1 LPFFFEPNFDA
12 SIMPLEA
19 VARLRE
25 KDGLSAVADRK
36 ALVYG
41 DFLVGKVGNNF
52 DKENS
57 GRYD

>member
-1 LPFFFEPNFDA
+1 MPFFFEPNFDA
-12 SIMPLEA
+12 LIMPLQA

-25 KDGLSAVADRK
+25 REGLPVVADRK

-52 DKENS
+52 DENS
-57 GRYD
+57 GRYT